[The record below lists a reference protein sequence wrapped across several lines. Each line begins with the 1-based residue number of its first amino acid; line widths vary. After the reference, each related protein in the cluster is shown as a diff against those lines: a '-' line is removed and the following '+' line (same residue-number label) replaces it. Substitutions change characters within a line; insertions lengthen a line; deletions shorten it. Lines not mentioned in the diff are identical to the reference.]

1 MPDVGGADREACGV
15 RNSEPAQPSASS
27 FIGPKPMGRILPAM
41 DRASIILTAIALAA
55 VIASVVTFTVP
66 GRQALQRMG
75 ILQCVEWDCGSSTG
89 RASASK

>member
-1 MPDVGGADREACGV
+1 V

-75 ILQCVEWDCGSSTG
+75 ILQCVEWDCGSSPG